1 MAPESYHCGGPVAG
15 RRAGIAP
22 LALDTL
28 RSWAMPTM
36 VNVDGR
42 LAGER
47 DAVVSVFDHGFLFGE
62 GVYEVMRTY
71 RQRPF
76 LYEPHMRRLRASADR
91 IALPIATSDHEI
103 RERIAATIAA
113 AALTGEAY
121 IRLLVTRGVGEIGYD
136 PANCPSPTIVIIV
149 KPHTELAPEA
159 YRDGVRI
166 ALVSVR
172 RNHPETV
179 NPLIKSNNL
188 LNNALAMQEAY
199 KRGAAEAL
207 MKNTRDEI
215 AECAMSNIFV
225 VKDGT
230 VRTPPTTA
238 GLLAGVTRAFVLEL
252 AAKTGTR
259 AVEET
264 LREDDVASA
273 DEMFFTSTTR
283 EIVPV
288 VRVDDRV
295 IGSGKPGPVTQRL
308 RAAFAEALR
317 SV

>member
-1 MAPESYHCGGPVAG
+1 
-15 RRAGIAP
+15 
-22 LALDTL
+22 
-28 RSWAMPTM
+28 MPTM

-42 LAGER
+42 LAAER

-76 LYEPHMRRLRASADR
+76 LFDPHLRRLRASADR
-91 IALPIATSDHEI
+91 IALPIPTSDAEI
-103 RERIAATIAA
+103 AQRITSTIAA
-113 AALTGEAY
+113 AQLPGEAY
-121 IRLLVTRGVGEIGYD
+121 IRILVTRGVGEIGYD
-136 PANCPSPTIVIIV
+136 PANCPAPTVVIIV
-149 KPHTELAPEA
+149 KAHSELAPEA
-159 YRDGVRI
+159 YRDGVTI

-172 RNHPETV
+172 RNHPDTV

-199 KRGAAEAL
+199 QRGAAEAL

-225 VKDGT
+225 VQAGT

-252 AAKTGTR
+252 AAKTGIR
-259 AVEET
+259 AIEET
-264 LREDDVASA
+264 LREDDIASA

-288 VRVDDRV
+288 VRVDARV

>member
-1 MAPESYHCGGPVAG
+1 
-15 RRAGIAP
+15 
-22 LALDTL
+22 
-28 RSWAMPTM
+28 MPTM

-91 IALPIATSDHEI
+91 IALPLPTTDAEI
-103 RERIAATIAA
+103 RERITATIAA
-113 AALTGEAY
+113 AQLPGEAY

-136 PANCPSPTIVIIV
+136 PANCPAPTIVVIV
-149 KPHTELAPEA
+149 KPHVELPREA
-159 YRDGVRI
+159 YADGVKI
-166 ALVSVR
+166 ALVSVV
-172 RNHPETV
+172 RNHPDSV

-188 LNNALAMQEAY
+188 LNNALAIQEAL

-207 MKNTRDEI
+207 MKNHRGEL
-215 AECAMSNIFV
+215 AECAMSNIFL
-225 VKDGT
+225 VKDGA

-238 GLLAGVTRAFVLEL
+238 GLLAGVTRACVLEL
-252 AAKTGTR
+252 AAKTGIR
-259 AVEET
+259 ALEET
-264 LREDDVASA
+264 LREEDVATA

-288 VRVDDRV
+288 VRVDDHV
-295 IGSGKPGPVTQRL
+295 VGGGKPGPVTQRL

-317 SV
+317 TV

>member
-1 MAPESYHCGGPVAG
+1 
-15 RRAGIAP
+15 
-22 LALDTL
+22 
-28 RSWAMPTM
+28 MPTM

-76 LYEPHMRRLRASADR
+76 LFEPHMRRLRASADR
-91 IALPIATSDHEI
+91 IALSIPTSDAEI
-103 RERIAATIAA
+103 RERITATIAA
-113 AALTGEAY
+113 AQLPAEAY

-136 PANCPSPTIVIIV
+136 PTSCPAPTIVVIV
-149 KPHTELAPEA
+149 KPHTELAPDA
-159 YRDGVRI
+159 YANGVTI
-166 ALVSVR
+166 ALVSVV
-172 RNHPETV
+172 RNHPESV
-179 NPLIKSNNL
+179 NPIIKSNNL

-199 KRGAAEAL
+199 RRGAAEAL
-207 MKNTRDEI
+207 MKNHRGEI

-225 VKDGT
+225 VTKGA
-230 VRTPPTTA
+230 VRTPPISA

-252 AAKTGTR
+252 AAKTGIR
-259 AVEET
+259 AFEET
-264 LREDDVASA
+264 LRDEDITSA

-288 VRVDDRV
+288 VRVDDQV
-295 IGSGKPGPVTQRL
+295 VGTGKPGPVTLRL

>member
-1 MAPESYHCGGPVAG
+1 
-15 RRAGIAP
+15 
-22 LALDTL
+22 
-28 RSWAMPTM
+28 M

-76 LYEPHMRRLRASADR
+76 LFEPHMRRLRASAAR
-91 IALPIATSDHEI
+91 IALPLEIGDAEI
-103 RERIAATIAA
+103 RERIVATIAA
-113 AALTGEAY
+113 AQLPAEAY

-136 PANCPSPTIVIIV
+136 PANCPAPTIVVIV
-149 KPHTELAPEA
+149 KAHVDLPKDA
-159 YRDGVRI
+159 YTQGVKV
-166 ALVSVR
+166 ALVSVV
-172 RNHPETV
+172 RNHPESV

-188 LNNALAMQEAY
+188 LNNALAMQEALA
-199 KRGAAEAL
+199 RGAAEAL
-207 MKNTRDEI
+207 MKNHRGEL
-215 AECAMSNIFV
+215 AECAMSNIFLV
-225 VKDGT
+225 RDGA

-252 AAKTGTR
+252 AAKTGIR
-259 AVEET
+259 AFEET
-264 LREDDVASA
+264 LHEEDALAA

-288 VRVDDRV
+288 VRVDDHVVGHGR
-295 IGSGKPGPVTQRL
+295 PGPVTQRL

-317 SV
+317 TV

>member
-1 MAPESYHCGGPVAG
+1 
-15 RRAGIAP
+15 
-22 LALDTL
+22 
-28 RSWAMPTM
+28 MPTM

-76 LYEPHMRRLRASADR
+76 LFEPHMRRLRASADR
-91 IALPIATSDHEI
+91 LALPIPTSDAEI
-103 RERIAATIAA
+103 RDRIAATIAA
-113 AALTGEAY
+113 AQLPAEAY

-136 PANCPSPTIVIIV
+136 PATCGSPTIVVIV
-149 KPHTELAPEA
+149 KPHTELPADA
-159 YRDGVRI
+159 YANGVTI
-166 ALVSVR
+166 ALVSVV
-172 RNHPETV
+172 RNHPESV
-179 NPLIKSNNL
+179 NPIIKSNNL

-199 KRGAAEAL
+199 RRGAAEAL
-207 MKNTRDEI
+207 MKNHRGEI

-225 VKDGT
+225 VTAGA
-230 VRTPPTTA
+230 VRTPPITA

-252 AAKTGTR
+252 AAKTGVR
-259 AVEET
+259 AFEET
-264 LREDDVASA
+264 LREEDVASA
-273 DEMFFTSTTR
+273 EEMFFTSTTR

-295 IGSGKPGPVTQRL
+295 IGPGKPGPVTQRL

>member
-1 MAPESYHCGGPVAG
+1 
-15 RRAGIAP
+15 
-22 LALDTL
+22 
-28 RSWAMPTM
+28 MPTM

-91 IALPIATSDHEI
+91 IALPLPTTDAEI
-103 RERIAATIAA
+103 RDRITATIAA
-113 AALTGEAY
+113 AQLPGEAY

-136 PANCPSPTIVIIV
+136 PANCPAPTIVVIV
-149 KPHTELAPEA
+149 KPHVELPQEA
-159 YRDGVRI
+159 YADGVKI
-166 ALVSVR
+166 ALVSVV
-172 RNHPETV
+172 RNHPDSV

-188 LNNALAMQEAY
+188 LNNALAIQEAL

-207 MKNTRDEI
+207 MKNHRGEL
-215 AECAMSNIFV
+215 AECAMSNIFLV
-225 VKDGT
+225 RDGA

-252 AAKTGTR
+252 AAKTGIR
-259 AVEET
+259 ALEEA
-264 LREDDVASA
+264 LREADIATA

-288 VRVDDRV
+288 VRVDDHV
-295 IGSGKPGPVTQRL
+295 VGAGKPGPVTQRL

-317 SV
+317 TV

>member
-1 MAPESYHCGGPVAG
+1 
-15 RRAGIAP
+15 
-22 LALDTL
+22 
-28 RSWAMPTM
+28 MPIM

-42 LAGER
+42 LTGER

-76 LYEPHMRRLRASADR
+76 LYEPHMRRLRASANR
-91 IALPIATSDHEI
+91 IALPIPTSDDEI
-103 RERIAATIAA
+103 RARIGETIAA
-113 AALTGEAY
+113 AALPGEAY

-136 PANCPSPTIVIIV
+136 PATCPAPTIVVIV
-149 KPHTELAPEA
+149 KPHAELPPEA
-159 YRDGVRI
+159 YGQGVTI

-172 RNHPETV
+172 RNHPDTV
-179 NPLIKSNNL
+179 SPLIKSNNL

-199 KRGAAEAL
+199 ARGAAEAL
-207 MKNTRDEI
+207 MKNTRGEI

-225 VKDGT
+225 ATGGVL
-230 VRTPPTTA
+230 RTPPTSA

-252 AAKTGTR
+252 AAKTGIR

-264 LREDDVASA
+264 LVEDDIASA

-295 IGSGKPGPVTQRL
+295 IGNGKPGPVTRRL

-317 SV
+317 TV

>member
-1 MAPESYHCGGPVAG
+1 
-15 RRAGIAP
+15 
-22 LALDTL
+22 
-28 RSWAMPTM
+28 M

-76 LYEPHMRRLRASADR
+76 LFEPHMRRLRASADR
-91 IALPIATSDHEI
+91 LALPIPTSDAEI
-103 RERIAATIAA
+103 RDRITATIAA
-113 AALTGEAY
+113 AQLPAEAY

-136 PANCPSPTIVIIV
+136 PTTCPSPTIVVIV

-159 YRDGVRI
+159 YATGVPI
-166 ALVSVR
+166 ALVSVV
-172 RNHPETV
+172 RNHPESV
-179 NPLIKSNNL
+179 NPIIKSNNL
-188 LNNALAMQEAY
+188 LNNALAMQEALR
-199 KRGAAEAL
+199 RGAAEAL
-207 MKNTRDEI
+207 MKNHRGEI

-225 VKDGT
+225 VTAGS
-230 VRTPPTTA
+230 VRTPPISA

-252 AAKTGTR
+252 AAKTGIR
-259 AVEET
+259 AFEET
-264 LREDDVASA
+264 LREEDIATA

-295 IGSGKPGPVTQRL
+295 VGSGKPGPVTQRL

>member
-1 MAPESYHCGGPVAG
+1 
-15 RRAGIAP
+15 
-22 LALDTL
+22 
-28 RSWAMPTM
+28 MPTM

-42 LAGER
+42 LAAER

-91 IALPIATSDHEI
+91 IALPLPTTDAEI
-103 RERIAATIAA
+103 RDRITATIAA
-113 AALTGEAY
+113 AQLPGEAY

-136 PANCPSPTIVIIV
+136 PANCPAPTIVVIV
-149 KPHTELAPEA
+149 KPHVELPQEA
-159 YRDGVRI
+159 YSDGVKI
-166 ALVSVR
+166 ALVSVV
-172 RNHPETV
+172 RNHPDSV

-188 LNNALAMQEAY
+188 LNNALAIQEAL

-207 MKNTRDEI
+207 MKNHRGEL
-215 AECAMSNIFV
+215 AECAMSNIFL
-225 VKDGT
+225 VKDGA

-252 AAKTGTR
+252 AAKTGIR
-259 AVEET
+259 ALEET
-264 LREDDVASA
+264 LREADVATA

-288 VRVDDRV
+288 VRVDDHV
-295 IGSGKPGPVTQRL
+295 VGSGKPGPVTQRL

-317 SV
+317 TV

>member
-1 MAPESYHCGGPVAG
+1 
-15 RRAGIAP
+15 
-22 LALDTL
+22 
-28 RSWAMPTM
+28 MPTM

-62 GVYEVMRTY
+62 GVYEVLRTY

-76 LYEPHMRRLRASADR
+76 LFEPHMRRLRASADR
-91 IALPIATSDHEI
+91 IALPIPTSDAEI
-103 RERIAATIAA
+103 AERIRATIAA
-113 AALTGEAY
+113 AQLPGEAY

-136 PANCPSPTIVIIV
+136 PATCPSPTIVVIV

-159 YRDGVRI
+159 YSRGVTV

-199 KRGAAEAL
+199 RRGAAEAL

-215 AECAMSNIFV
+215 CECAMSNIFV
-225 VKDGT
+225 VTGGT
-230 VRTPPTTA
+230 LRTPPTTA

-252 AAKTGTR
+252 AAKTGIR
-259 AVEET
+259 ALEET
-264 LREDDVASA
+264 LRDADVMAA
-273 DEMFFTSTTR
+273 DEVFFTSTTR

-288 VRVDDRV
+288 VRVDEHV
-295 IGSGKPGPVTQRL
+295 VGSGRPGPVTLRL

-317 SV
+317 TV

>member
-1 MAPESYHCGGPVAG
+1 
-15 RRAGIAP
+15 
-22 LALDTL
+22 
-28 RSWAMPTM
+28 MPTM

-42 LAGER
+42 LAAER

-76 LYEPHMRRLRASADR
+76 LYEPHMRRLRASAGR
-91 IALPIATSDHEI
+91 IALPVPTSDGEI

-113 AALTGEAY
+113 AALPGEAY

-136 PANCPSPTIVIIV
+136 PANCPAPTIVIIV
-149 KPHTELAPEA
+149 KPHTELPAESYA
-159 YRDGVRI
+159 QGVPI

-179 NPLIKSNNL
+179 SPLIKSNNL
-188 LNNALAMQEAY
+188 LNNALAMQEACA
-199 KRGAAEAL
+199 RGAAEAL
-207 MKNTRDEI
+207 MKNTRGEI

-225 VKDGT
+225 VTGG
-230 VRTPPTTA
+230 VLRTPPTSA

-252 AAKTGTR
+252 AAKTGIR

-264 LREDDVASA
+264 LVEDDIAAA

-288 VRVDDRV
+288 IRVDDRV
-295 IGSGKPGPVTQRL
+295 IGSGKPGPVTRRL

-317 SV
+317 TV

>member
-1 MAPESYHCGGPVAG
+1 
-15 RRAGIAP
+15 
-22 LALDTL
+22 
-28 RSWAMPTM
+28 MPTM

-42 LAGER
+42 LAAER

-91 IALPIATSDHEI
+91 IALPLPTSDAEI
-103 RERIAATIAA
+103 RERIMATIAA
-113 AALTGEAY
+113 AQLPAEAY

-136 PANCPSPTIVIIV
+136 PANCPAPTVVIIV
-149 KPHTELAPEA
+149 KPHVELAREA
-159 YRDGVRI
+159 YADGVKV
-166 ALVSVR
+166 ALVSVV
-172 RNHPETV
+172 RNHPESV

-188 LNNALAMQEAY
+188 LNNALAMQEAL

-207 MKNTRDEI
+207 MKNHRGEI
-215 AECAMSNIFV
+215 AECAMSNIFLV
-225 VKDGT
+225 TAGA
-230 VRTPPTTA
+230 VRTPPITA

-252 AAKTGTR
+252 AAKTGIR
-259 AVEET
+259 AFEET
-264 LREDDVASA
+264 LRDEDVAAA

-295 IGSGKPGPVTQRL
+295 VGSGRPGPVTQRL

>member
-1 MAPESYHCGGPVAG
+1 
-15 RRAGIAP
+15 
-22 LALDTL
+22 
-28 RSWAMPTM
+28 MPTM

-42 LAGER
+42 LASER

-91 IALPIATSDHEI
+91 IALPVPTTDAEI

-113 AALTGEAY
+113 AQLPAEAY

-136 PANCPSPTIVIIV
+136 PASCPAPTIVIIV
-149 KPHTELAPEA
+149 KPHVELPRESYA
-159 YRDGVRI
+159 DGVKI
-166 ALVSVR
+166 ALVSVV
-172 RNHPETV
+172 RNHPDSI

-188 LNNALAMQEAY
+188 LNNALAIQEAL

-207 MKNTRDEI
+207 MKNHRGEL
-215 AECAMSNIFV
+215 AECAMSNIFLV
-225 VKDGT
+225 SGGA
-230 VRTPPTTA
+230 VRTPPITA

-252 AAKTGTR
+252 AAKTGVR
-259 AVEET
+259 AIEET
-264 LREDDVASA
+264 LREADIATA

-295 IGSGKPGPVTQRL
+295 VGSGRPGPVTQRL

-317 SV
+317 TV

>member
-1 MAPESYHCGGPVAG
+1 
-15 RRAGIAP
+15 
-22 LALDTL
+22 
-28 RSWAMPTM
+28 MPTM

-47 DAVVSVFDHGFLFGE
+47 EAVVSVFDHGFLFGE

-76 LYEPHMRRLRASADR
+76 LFEAHMRRLRASADR
-91 IALPIATSDHEI
+91 IALPIPVGDGEI

-113 AALTGEAY
+113 AQLPGEAY

-136 PANCPSPTIVIIV
+136 PSTCPSPTIVVIV
-149 KPHTELAPEA
+149 KPHAELPAEA
-159 YRDGVRI
+159 YTQGVPV

-199 KRGAAEAL
+199 RRGAAEAL

-215 AECAMSNIFV
+215 AECAMSNIFIV
-225 VKDGT
+225 SGGT
-230 VRTPPTTA
+230 LRTPPTTA

-252 AAKTGTR
+252 AAKTGIR
-259 AVEET
+259 ALEET
-264 LREDDVASA
+264 LREADVLAA
-273 DEMFFTSTTR
+273 EEVFFTSTTR

-288 VRVDDRV
+288 VRVDDHVVGAGR
-295 IGSGKPGPVTQRL
+295 PGPVTLRL

-317 SV
+317 TV

>member
-1 MAPESYHCGGPVAG
+1 
-15 RRAGIAP
+15 
-22 LALDTL
+22 
-28 RSWAMPTM
+28 M

-91 IALPIATSDHEI
+91 IALPLPTSDAEI
-103 RERIAATIAA
+103 RERIGATIAA
-113 AALTGEAY
+113 AQLPAEAY

-136 PANCPSPTIVIIV
+136 PANCPAPTVVIIV
-149 KPHTELAPEA
+149 KPHVELPREA
-159 YRDGVRI
+159 YTEGVKI
-166 ALVSVR
+166 ALVSVL
-172 RNHPETV
+172 RNHPESV

-188 LNNALAMQEAY
+188 LNNALAMQEAL

-207 MKNTRDEI
+207 MKNHRGEL
-215 AECAMSNIFV
+215 AECAMSNIFL
-225 VKDGT
+225 VKNGA

-238 GLLAGVTRAFVLEL
+238 GLLAGVTRAFVLDL
-252 AAKTGTR
+252 AAKTGIR
-259 AVEET
+259 AFEET
-264 LREDDVASA
+264 LFEADAAAA

-288 VRVDDRV
+288 VRLDDRV
-295 IGSGKPGPVTQRL
+295 VGSGKPGPVTRRL

>member
-1 MAPESYHCGGPVAG
+1 
-15 RRAGIAP
+15 
-22 LALDTL
+22 
-28 RSWAMPTM
+28 MPTM
-36 VNVDGR
+36 VNIDGR
-42 LAGER
+42 IAAER

-62 GVYEVMRTY
+62 GVYEVLRTY

-76 LYEPHMRRLRASADR
+76 LFEAHMRRLRASAER
-91 IALPIATSDHEI
+91 IALPVPTTDAEI
-103 RERIAATIAA
+103 RDRIAATLAA
-113 AALTGEAY
+113 AQLPAEAY
-121 IRLLVTRGVGEIGYD
+121 IRILVTRGVGEIGYD

-149 KPHTELAPEA
+149 KPHAELPPAA
-159 YRDGVRI
+159 YRDGVTI
-166 ALVSVR
+166 ALVSVV
-172 RNHPETV
+172 RNHPESV

-188 LNNALAMQEAY
+188 LNNALAMQEAQR
-199 KRGAAEAL
+199 RGAAEAL
-207 MKNTRDEI
+207 MKNHRGEL
-215 AECAMSNIFV
+215 AECAKSNIFLV
-225 VKDGT
+225 QDGG

-252 AAKTGTR
+252 AAKTGIR

-264 LREDDVASA
+264 LREDAIISA

-295 IGSGKPGPVTQRL
+295 IGSGRPGPVTQRL

>member
-1 MAPESYHCGGPVAG
+1 
-15 RRAGIAP
+15 
-22 LALDTL
+22 
-28 RSWAMPTM
+28 MPTM

-42 LAGER
+42 LTGER

-62 GVYEVMRTY
+62 GVYEVLRTY

-91 IALPIATSDHEI
+91 LALAIPTSDAEI
-103 RERIAATIAA
+103 RDRITATIAA
-113 AALTGEAY
+113 AQLPAEAY

-136 PANCPSPTIVIIV
+136 PTTCLAPTIVVIV

-159 YRDGVRI
+159 YSNGVSI
-166 ALVSVR
+166 ALVSVV
-172 RNHPETV
+172 RNHPESV
-179 NPLIKSNNL
+179 NPIIKSNNL
-188 LNNALAMQEAY
+188 LNNALAMQQAY
-199 KRGAAEAL
+199 RRGAAEAL
-207 MKNTRDEI
+207 MKNHRGEI

-225 VKDGT
+225 VTGGA
-230 VRTPPTTA
+230 VRTPPISA

-252 AAKTGTR
+252 AAKTGIR
-259 AVEET
+259 AFEET
-264 LREDDVASA
+264 LRDEDIASA
-273 DEMFFTSTTR
+273 EEMFFTSTTR

-295 IGSGKPGPVTQRL
+295 VGTGRPGPVTLRL